1 MSFQDQIKSLQLDI
15 LKEIGNI
22 GAGHAA
28 TALSSLLNTK
38 IDMSVPNVKIM
49 PFNDMMELVGGAEN
63 VVASVYFRIEGE
75 APGSMYFVT
84 SLEQAS
90 NIIKQLTNDPEFQ
103 IEDLEQNPIAASV
116 LQEVGNIL
124 IGSYLSSFSDF
135 TKLNIY
141 PTVPALAIDMFGAII
156 SYGLIEIGQVS
167 DEAIVIDTIF
177 FSDEDKENKELNGHF
192 FLLPDPDSFEIIFNS
207 LGLGSNE

>member
-1 MSFQDQIKSLQLDI
+1 MSFQEQIKSLQLDI

-90 NIIKQLTNDPEFQ
+90 NIIKQLTHDPEFQ

-167 DEAIVIDTIF
+167 DDAIVIDTIF
-177 FSDEDKENKELNGHF
+177 FSDEDKENEELNGHF

>member
-1 MSFQDQIKSLQLDI
+1 MTFQEKIQSLQLDI

-28 TALSSLLNTK
+28 TALSNLLNTK
-38 IDMSVPNVKIM
+38 IDMKVPNVQVM
-49 PFNDMMELVGGAEN
+49 PFNEMMDLVGGAEN
-63 VVASVYFRIEGE
+63 VVAAVYFRIEGD

-84 SLEQAS
+84 SLEQATR
-90 NIIKQLTNDPEFQ
+90 IIKQLSNNNEFQ
-103 IEDLEQNPIAASV
+103 IEDLEHNALAASV

-135 TKLNIY
+135 TRLNIF

-156 SYGLIEIGQVS
+156 SYGLFEIGQVS
-167 DEAIVIDTIF
+167 DVAIVIDTIF
-177 FSDEDKENKELNGHF
+177 FADEDKGKEELNGHF
-192 FLLPDPDSFEIIFNS
+192 FLLPDPPSFEKIFNS
-207 LGLGSNE
+207 LGFGTNE

>member
-1 MSFQDQIKSLQLDI
+1 MTFKDEIKSLQLDI

-38 IDMSVPNVKIM
+38 IDMCVPNVKIM

-90 NIIKQLTNDPEFQ
+90 NIIKQLTNEPEFQ
-103 IEDLEQNPIAASV
+103 IEDLEQNQLAASV

-135 TKLNIY
+135 TRLNIY

-177 FSDEDKENKELNGHF
+177 FADEDKELNGHF
-192 FLLPDPDSFEIIFNS
+192 FLLPDPDSFAIIFNS

>member
-1 MSFQDQIKSLQLDI
+1 MSFQKQIKSLQLDI

-28 TALSSLLNTK
+28 TALSNLLNTK

-63 VVASVYFRIEGE
+63 VVASVYFRIEGD

-84 SLEQAS
+84 SLEQATK
-90 NIIKQLTNDPEFQ
+90 IIKQLTNDPEFQ
-103 IEDLEQNPIAASV
+103 IEDLEQNPLAASV

-135 TKLNIY
+135 TRLNIY

-177 FSDEDKENKELNGHF
+177 FADEDKENEELNGHF
-192 FLLPDPDSFEIIFNS
+192 FLLPDPDSFEKIFKS
-207 LGLGSNE
+207 LGLGTNE

>member
-1 MSFQDQIKSLQLDI
+1 MSFQEQIKSLQLDI

-28 TALSSLLNTK
+28 TALSNLLNTK

-49 PFNDMMELVGGAEN
+49 QFNDMMELVGGAEN

-90 NIIKQLTNDPEFQ
+90 NIIKQLTHDPKFQ

-177 FSDEDKENKELNGHF
+177 FSDEDKENEELNGHF

>member
-1 MSFQDQIKSLQLDI
+1 MSFQEQIKSLQLDI

-28 TALSSLLNTK
+28 TALSNLLNTK

-90 NIIKQLTNDPEFQ
+90 NIIKQLTHDPKFQ

-177 FSDEDKENKELNGHF
+177 FSDEDKENEELNGHF

>member
-177 FSDEDKENKELNGHF
+177 FSDEDKENEELNGHF

>member
-1 MSFQDQIKSLQLDI
+1 MSFQEQIKSLHLDI

-28 TALSSLLNTK
+28 TALSNLLNTK

-49 PFNDMMELVGGAEN
+49 PFNEMMELVGGAEN
-63 VVASVYFRIEGE
+63 VVASVYFRIEGD

-84 SLEQAS
+84 SLEQATK
-90 NIIKQLTNDPEFQ
+90 IIKQLINNPEFQ
-103 IEDLEQNPIAASV
+103 IEDLEHNPLAASV

-135 TKLNIY
+135 TNLNIY

-177 FSDEDKENKELNGHF
+177 FADGDKEDKELNGHF
-192 FLLPDPDSFEIIFNS
+192 FLLPDPDSFQKIFHS
-207 LGLGSNE
+207 LGLGSNG

>member
-1 MSFQDQIKSLQLDI
+1 MSFKEQIKSLQLDI

-90 NIIKQLTNDPEFQ
+90 NIIKQLSNDPEFQ

-135 TKLNIY
+135 TRLNIY

-167 DEAIVIDTIF
+167 DEAIVIDTVF
-177 FSDEDKENKELNGHF
+177 FADEDKENKELNGHF